1 MKGVRM
7 TEMTGGQALVRAI
20 KREGVE
26 TLFALPGV
34 QLDWAFDALY
44 DERESINV
52 IHTRHEQAT
61 AYMADGYARTTGK
74 IGTCMV
80 VPGPGLLNASAA
92 LSTAYA
98 CSSPVLCITGQINSK
113 MIEQGAGQLH
123 EIPNQLEMIGSVTK
137 WAGRAVTPQE
147 IPALVREAFRQI
159 RSGRPRPVEI
169 EIPPDTLAATGD
181 VTLRDPVPVE
191 RSAGDPALL
200 TRAAETLRKAERP
213 LICAGGGVLSAE
225 AWEELRALAE
235 MLEAPV
241 VMTSNGRG
249 ALSDRHY
256 LAHTGL
262 SGQRLLPEADVVLA
276 VGTRFVHPK
285 EWGVP
290 PGATV
295 IRIDADERE
304 VTRQPAPALGIVGD
318 VKAGLAALVAQMDGT
333 GPRPSREKELDALK
347 RAVADQLFELQPQQ
361 AFAQAIRAEL
371 PDDGIL
377 VNDVT
382 QISFFASVGYP
393 VYAPRTMIGPG
404 YQGTL
409 GCGFATALGAQ
420 VGNPD
425 KKVVCV
431 SGDGGFMYNVQELAT
446 MKHHNI
452 PLVVI
457 VFNDNAFGNVKRIQQ
472 QNYRGRMIASDLTN
486 PDFVALAQSF
496 GIAGMRAE
504 GPDGLQG
511 ALREALAANEP
522 TLIEVPVGEMPSPW
536 RLIMQTL

>member
-1 MKGVRM
+1 
-7 TEMTGGQALVRAI
+7 
-20 KREGVE
+20 
-26 TLFALPGV
+26 
-34 QLDWAFDALY
+34 
-44 DERESINV
+44 
-52 IHTRHEQAT
+52 
-61 AYMADGYARTTGK
+61 
-74 IGTCMV
+74 
-80 VPGPGLLNASAA
+80 
-92 LSTAYA
+92 
-98 CSSPVLCITGQINSK
+98 
-113 MIEQGAGQLH
+113 
-123 EIPNQLEMIGSVTK
+123 
-137 WAGRAVTPQE
+137 
-147 IPALVREAFRQI
+147 
-159 RSGRPRPVEI
+159 
-169 EIPPDTLAATGD
+169 
-181 VTLRDPVPVE
+181 
-191 RSAGDPALL
+191 
-200 TRAAETLRKAERP
+200 
-213 LICAGGGVLSAE
+213 
-225 AWEELRALAE
+225 
-235 MLEAPV
+235 
-241 VMTSNGRG
+241 

-262 SGQRLLPEADVVLA
+262 SGQRLLPDADVVLA

-318 VKAGLAALVAQMDGT
+318 VKAGLAALVARVDGL
-333 GPRPSREKELDALK
+333 GPRPSRENELNALK
-347 RAVADQLFELQPQQ
+347 RDVADQLFELQPQH

-420 VGNPD
+420 VGNPE

-446 MKHHNI
+446 MKHHDI
-452 PLVVI
+452 PLVVV

-472 QNYRGRMIASDLTN
+472 QNYRGRTIASDLTN
-486 PDFVALAQSF
+486 PDFVALAKSF

-504 GPDGLQG
+504 GSDGLQG
-511 ALREALAANEP
+511 TLREALASHEP

-536 RLIMQTL
+536 RLIMRTL

>member
-1 MKGVRM
+1 MAK
-7 TEMTGGQALVRAI
+7 MTGGQALVAAI
-20 KREGVE
+20 KREGIE
-26 TLFALPGV
+26 TIFALPGV

-44 DERESINV
+44 DERESIAV
-52 IHTRHEQAT
+52 YHTRHEQAT

-137 WAGRAVTPQE
+137 WAGRAVTPPE
-147 IPALVREAFRQI
+147 IPGLVREAFRQI
-159 RSGRPRPVEI
+159 RTGRPRPVEI

-181 VTLRDPVPVE
+181 VALLDPAPVE
-191 RSAGDPALL
+191 RAAGDPDLL
-200 TRAAETLRKAERP
+200 RRAADTLRKAERP
-213 LICAGGGVLSAE
+213 LICAGGGVLASA
-225 AWEELRALAE
+225 AWDELRALAE
-235 MLEAPV
+235 LLEAPV

-256 LAHTGL
+256 LAQTGL
-262 SGQRLLPEADVVLA
+262 AGMRLLPEADVVLA
-276 VGTRFVHPK
+276 VGTRFAHPK

-290 PGATV
+290 PGVTV
-295 IRIDADERE
+295 IRLDADERE
-304 VTRQPAPALGIVGD
+304 VARQPAPAIGIVGD
-318 VKAGLAALVAQMDGT
+318 AKAGLAALVAGVDGI
-333 GPRPSREKELDALK
+333 GPRPSREEELNALK

-361 AFAQAIRAEL
+361 EYARAIREEL
-371 PDDGIL
+371 PDDGIF

-452 PLVVI
+452 PLVVV

-486 PDFVALAQSF
+486 PDFVKLAESF

-511 ALREALAANEP
+511 ALREALATNGPA
-522 TLIEVPVGEMPSPW
+522 LIEVPVGEMPSPW
-536 RLIMQTL
+536 RMIMHTL